1 MAWLATRNLFVWN
14 HFYDSTI
21 PCEHIFAVPP
31 DDQGCNGNQHVCI
44 VGLRIG
50 KDWIYERE
58 MEKRRKQN
66 AAMGLIE

>member
-1 MAWLATRNLFVWN
+1 MWN

-31 DDQGCNGNQHVCI
+31 HDQGCNEDQHVCI
-44 VGLRIG
+44 VGLRVREN
-50 KDWIYERE
+50 WVHERE